1 MRDSCWIYVGFIFNS
16 WLLIVFMEKIINWDD
31 ISFIVRG
38 KHRKTIL
45 KLLDNPKTPT
55 QIKNE
60 TKLHF
65 NTVSRTLVE
74 LEKKGVVKCLTP
86 KQKLSRFYQ
95 ITNKGM
101 KLLGNLTKVQKD
113 FS

>member
-1 MRDSCWIYVGFIFNS
+1 
-16 WLLIVFMEKIINWDD
+16 MEKTINWDD

-38 KHRKTIL
+38 KHRKIIL
-45 KLLDNPKTPT
+45 KLLNNPKTPT

-65 NTVSRTLVE
+65 NTVSRTLIE

-86 KQKLSRFYQ
+86 HQKLARFYQ
-95 ITNKGM
+95 ITDKGK
-101 KLLGNLTKVQKD
+101 KLLINLTKIQGN
-113 FS
+113 SN

>member
-1 MRDSCWIYVGFIFNS
+1 MK
-16 WLLIVFMEKIINWDD
+16 MKKTINWDD
-31 ISFIVRG
+31 ISFIIRS
-38 KHRKTIL
+38 KHRKTLL

-55 QIKNE
+55 QIKTE

-86 KQKLSRFYQ
+86 HQKLARFYQ
-95 ITNKGM
+95 ITDKGK
-101 KLLGNLTKVQKD
+101 KLLGNLTKVQEN
-113 FS
+113 SS

>member
-1 MRDSCWIYVGFIFNS
+1 MKKMIDWN
-16 WLLIVFMEKIINWDD
+16 D

-55 QIKNE
+55 QIKIE

-65 NTVSRTLVE
+65 NTVSRTLIE
-74 LEKKGVVKCLTP
+74 LEKKGLVKCLTP
-86 KQKLSRFYQ
+86 HQKLARFYQ
-95 ITNKGM
+95 ITDKGK
-101 KLLGNLTKVQKD
+101 KLLSNLTKIQGN
-113 FS
+113 SN